1 MSLRLLCSIQF
12 QTILLLL
19 VVLPDVR
26 TLSVFGIS
34 IATSTYFGGNET
46 DHQAL
51 LAFKGQIKRDPEN
64 VFSSWNDS
72 LHFCEWEG
80 VTCGRKHRR
89 VTVLDLSNRGL
100 VGSLS
105 PYIGNLS
112 FIREIVLA
120 NNTIGEKIPN
130 EVGHL
135 FRLQVLWLSN
145 NSFQGEIPA
154 NLSHCSNIRI
164 LRVGINYLSGSIP
177 KELASLSKL
186 EFLAVRTNNLSGGIP
201 PFIGNFSS
209 LQVLSAAENVFGGHI
224 PDALGQLQ
232 SLNSLGLGYNELS
245 GLIPPSLYNLS
256 SITSFKVQKNNL
268 SGSIPMELAFLL
280 KLEYLN
286 IQQNNLKGG
295 IPTSI
300 GNLSSLR
307 ELYASVNVL
316 GGHIPDTLGQL
327 RSLTEL
333 DLGGN
338 KLSGLIPPSLYN
350 LSSLII
356 FTLYENKLCGSL
368 PTNLFL
374 TLPHLQSF
382 LIYENQFT
390 GSLPI
395 SLSNASELQ
404 QFHATENNFTGKL
417 SVKVGGLHHLEGFLI
432 DNNNLESGDDDE
444 MNLFQALVN
453 CSSLQKLGLSWNQFR
468 GTLPNVLGNLSIQ
481 LNYFA
486 ISNNLLFGKIPRGM
500 GNLVSLETL
509 WMNDNQFSGTI
520 LDDISSLKKLQRL
533 DLSNNKLSGILPITL
548 GNLTLLNELYLAR
561 NKLQGTIPS
570 SIENCQNLL
579 LLDLSQ
585 NNLSG
590 IIPKQLFAISML
602 SIGLYL
608 AQNIFVGS
616 LPSEVGNFIHLKELD
631 LFENKLSGKIPSS
644 LASCTSL
651 EYLYVQG
658 NLFQGE
664 IPTSLSSLKGIQ
676 VMDLSRNNF
685 SSQIPNFLEKLAL
698 KNLNLS
704 FNDFQGEVPT
714 KGVFANASAISLI
727 GNSRLCGGISELKLP
742 RCLTKEEKKIKW
754 PFALKAVISMACV
767 ILVIIIVS
775 FFLFYWCKNKRND
788 NSSESSLKQSFLRV
802 SYQMLLKATDGFSLA
817 NLIGVGSY
825 GSVYKGI
832 LGEDR
837 SIFAIK
843 VLNIERHGASRS
855 FISECEALKNIRH
868 RNLVKIITSCSSVD
882 FRGNDFRALVYEFM
896 PNGSLENW
904 LHMDLETNIMQVEIQ
919 NLTILQ
925 RTNIAID
932 VACALDY
939 LHHHCPMPIVH
950 CDIKPS
956 NILFDCDMTAHVGDF
971 GLAKFLLR
979 PTDSKESTSIGIRGT
994 IGYTPP
1000 EYGLGSEVS
1009 IKGDV
1014 YSYGIL
1020 LLEMI
1025 TGKRPT
1031 NSVFEGGLNLHNYA
1045 SMALP
1050 DGVMDVVDP
1059 KLLNNVDEV
1068 LGNHNGSLANKM
1080 KECLIFMIKDLAQH
1094 AWLYGRSKESCVP

>member
-1 MSLRLLCSIQF
+1 MKMQAMNLRLLCSIQF

-19 VVLPDVR
+19 VVLLHIK
-26 TLSVFGIS
+26 TLSVSGSS

-51 LAFKGQIKRDPEN
+51 LAFKRQITRDPEN

-89 VTVLDLSNRGL
+89 VTVLDLSTRGL

-112 FIREIVLA
+112 FIREIVLV
-120 NNTIGEKIPN
+120 NNTIGGKIPD
-130 EVGHL
+130 EVGRL
-135 FRLQVLWLSN
+135 FRLRVLWLSN

-154 NLSHCSNIRI
+154 NLSHCSNIKI
-164 LRVGINYLSGSIP
+164 LRVGINDLSGSIP

-186 EFLAVRTNNLSGGIP
+186 EFLALRTNNLMGGIP

-209 LQVLSAAENVFGGHI
+209 LQVLSAGE
-224 PDALGQLQ
+224 
-232 SLNSLGLGYNELS
+232 
-245 GLIPPSLYNLS
+245 
-256 SITSFKVQKNNL
+256 
-268 SGSIPMELAFLL
+268 
-280 KLEYLN
+280 
-286 IQQNNLKGG
+286 
-295 IPTSI
+295 
-300 GNLSSLR
+300 
-307 ELYASVNVL
+307 
-316 GGHIPDTLGQL
+316 
-327 RSLTEL
+327 
-333 DLGGN
+333 N

-350 LSSLII
+350 LSSII
-356 FTLYENKLCGSL
+356 HFALYKNKLSGSL

-374 TLPHLQSF
+374 TLPHLQWF
-382 LIYENQFT
+382 LIFENQLT
-390 GSLPI
+390 GSLPV

-404 QFHATENNFTGKL
+404 YLEVGMNNFTGKI
-417 SVKVGGLHHLEGFLI
+417 SDNFGGLHRLELLLI
-432 DNNNLESGDDDE
+432 EDNNLGSGDDDDE
-444 MNLFQALVN
+444 MNFFQSLVN
-453 CSSLQKLGLSWNQFR
+453 CSSLRKINLSQNQLK
-468 GTLPNVLGNLSIQ
+468 GTLPNVLGNLSTQ
-481 LNYFA
+481 LTYFS
-486 ISNNLLFGKIPRGM
+486 IHKNLIFGEIPKGM
-500 GNLVSLETL
+500 GNLVNLTALFMSKNKL
-509 WMNDNQFSGTI
+509 SGTI
-520 LDDISSLKKLQRL
+520 PDDFGNLQKLQRL
-533 DLSNNKLSGILPITL
+533 YLNNNRLSGRLPIIL
-548 GNLTLLNELYLAR
+548 GNLTWLEKLHLGS
-561 NKLQGTIPS
+561 NKLQGTIPT

-579 LLDLSQ
+579 LLDLSK

-608 AQNIFVGS
+608 GQNLFVGS
-616 LPSEVGNFIHLKELD
+616 LPSEVGNLVHLKELD
-631 LFENKLSGKIPSS
+631 LSENKLFGEIPNS
-644 LASCTSL
+644 LALCTSL
-651 EYLYVQG
+651 EYLCLEG

-664 IPTSLSSLKGIQ
+664 IPTSLSSSRGIQ

-685 SSQIPNFLEKLAL
+685 SSQIPNFLEKLSL

-714 KGVFANASAISLI
+714 KGVFTNASTISLI
-727 GNSRLCGGISELKLP
+727 GNSRLCGGILELKLP
-742 RCLTKEEKKIKW
+742 RCLIKEEKKIKW
-754 PFALKAVISMACV
+754 PFVVKEVISMACLISV
-767 ILVIIIVS
+767 ITIVS

-788 NSSESSLKQSFLRV
+788 NSSKSSLKQSFFSV
-802 SYQMLLKATDGFSLA
+802 SYQMLFKATDGFSLA
-817 NLIGVGSY
+817 NLVGVGSF

-832 LGEDR
+832 LGEDK
-837 SIFAIK
+837 SIGAIK
-843 VLNIERHGASRS
+843 VLNIQRQGASRS

-904 LHMDLETNIMQVEIQ
+904 LHMDLETNMMQVEIR

-939 LHHHCPMPIVH
+939 LHHHCLMPVVH

-956 NILFDCDMTAHVGDF
+956 NILFDCDMIAHVGDF

-979 PTDSKESTSIGIRGT
+979 HTNSKESSSIGIRGT

-1009 IKGDV
+1009 TKGDV

-1031 NSVFEGGLNLHNYA
+1031 DSVFEGGLNLHNYA
-1045 SMALP
+1045 SMAIP
-1050 DGVMDVVDP
+1050 DGVMEVMDP
-1059 KLLNNVDEV
+1059 KLSNNVDEV
-1068 LGNHNGSLANKM
+1068 LGNHNGCLANKI
-1080 KECLIFMIKDLAQH
+1080 KECLISMVKVGVACSMELPQERWDI
-1094 AWLYGRSKESCVP
+1094 SKAISELHLVRDIILGARI

>member
-1 MSLRLLCSIQF
+1 MKRQGRGSSVAAMSLRLLCSIQF
-12 QTILLLL
+12 QTILLFL
-19 VVLPDVR
+19 VVLLHVQ
-26 TLSVFGIS
+26 TLSVFGIRIS
-34 IATSTYFGGNET
+34 TSTYFGGNET

-51 LAFKGQIKRDPEN
+51 LAFKTQITQAPEN

-72 LHFCEWEG
+72 LHFCKWEG
-80 VTCGRKHRR
+80 VTCGRRHRR
-89 VTVLDLSNRGL
+89 VTVLDLSTRGL

-120 NNTIGEKIPN
+120 NNTIGGRIPD
-130 EVGHL
+130 EVGRL
-135 FRLQVLWLSN
+135 FRLQILWLSN

-154 NLSHCSNIRI
+154 KLSHCSNLKI
-164 LRVGINYLSGSIP
+164 LRVGRNNLSGSIP

-186 EFLAVRTNNLSGGIP
+186 EFLALHANNFRGGIP
-201 PFIGNFSS
+201 PFFGNFSS

-232 SLNSLGLGYNELS
+232 SLNLLGL
-245 GLIPPSLYNLS
+245 S
-256 SITSFKVQKNNL
+256 S
-268 SGSIPMELAFLL
+268 
-280 KLEYLN
+280 
-286 IQQNNLKGG
+286 
-295 IPTSI
+295 
-300 GNLSSLR
+300 
-307 ELYASVNVL
+307 
-316 GGHIPDTLGQL
+316 
-327 RSLTEL
+327 
-333 DLGGN
+333 N

-350 LSSLII
+350 LSSIII
-356 FTLYENKLCGSL
+356 FELYKNKLSGSL

-374 TLPHLQSF
+374 TLPHLQWF

-390 GSLPI
+390 GSLPV

-404 QFHATENNFTGKL
+404 YFQVHTNNFTGKI
-417 SVKVGGLHHLEGFLI
+417 SVNFGGLHCLKELLI
-432 DNNNLESGDDDE
+432 GENNFGSGDDDE
-444 MNLFQALVN
+444 EINFFQSLVN
-453 CSSLQKLGLSWNQFR
+453 CSSLQGITLSGNQFK
-468 GTLPNVLGNLSIQ
+468 GTLPNVLGNLSTQ
-481 LNYFA
+481 LKFFG
-486 ISNNLLFGKIPRGM
+486 ISENLLFGKIPIGM
-500 GNLVSLETL
+500 GNLVNLETL
-509 WMNDNQFSGTI
+509 LMGDNKFSGTI
-520 LDDISSLKKLQRL
+520 LDDISSLNKLQRL
-533 DLSNNKLSGILPITL
+533 DLSNNKLSGMLPITL
-548 GNLTLLNELYLAR
+548 GNLTSLNELSLAS
-561 NKLQGTIPS
+561 NKFQGTIPP

-590 IIPKQLFAISML
+590 IIPKQLFAVSIL
-602 SIGLYL
+602 SIRLSL
-608 AQNIFVGS
+608 AQNFFVGS
-616 LPSEVGNFIHLKELD
+616 LPSKVGNLVHLNNLD
-631 LFENKLSGKIPSS
+631 LSENKLSGKIPSS

-651 EYLYVQG
+651 EYLYLEG

-664 IPTSLSSLKGIQ
+664 IPTSLSSSRGIQ
-676 VMDLSRNNF
+676 VMDLSQNNF
-685 SSQIPNFLEKLAL
+685 SSQIPDSLDKLSL

-714 KGVFANASAISLI
+714 KGVFANASTISLI

-742 RCLTKEEKKIKW
+742 RCLTKEEKKIKR
-754 PFALKAVISMACV
+754 PFAVKVVISMACV
-767 ILVIIIVS
+767 TLVITIVS
-775 FFLFYWCKNKRND
+775 FFSFYWRKNKRND

-802 SYQMLLKATDGFSLA
+802 SYQMLLKATNGFSLA
-817 NLIGVGSY
+817 NLIGVGSF

-837 SIFAIK
+837 SIVAIK
-843 VLNIERHGASRS
+843 VLNIQRQGASRS

-868 RNLVKIITSCSSVD
+868 RNLVKIITCCSSVD
-882 FRGNDFRALVYEFM
+882 FHGNDFRALVYEFM

-904 LHMDLETNIMQVEIQ
+904 LHMDLETNIMQVEVR

-939 LHHHCPMPIVH
+939 LHHRCPMPVVH

-956 NILFDCDMTAHVGDF
+956 NILFDCDMVAHVGDF

-979 PTDSKESTSIGIRGT
+979 LTNSKESSSIGIRGT

-1009 IKGDV
+1009 TKGDV

-1031 NSVFEGGLNLHNYA
+1031 DSVFEGGLNLHNYA
-1045 SMALP
+1045 SMAIP
-1050 DGVMDVVDP
+1050 DGVMEVVDP

-1068 LGNHNGSLANKM
+1068 LGNHNGCLANKI
-1080 KECLIFMIKDLAQH
+1080 KECLISMVKVGVACSMELPQERWDI
-1094 AWLYGRSKESCVP
+1094 SKAISELHLVRDIILGARI

>member
-1 MSLRLLCSIQF
+1 MAIAVQPQQPPSR
-12 QTILLLL
+12 
-19 VVLPDVR
+19 
-26 TLSVFGIS
+26 SVINGTWVTN

-51 LAFKGQIKRDPEN
+51 LAFKRQITRDPEN

-72 LHFCEWEG
+72 FHFCEWEG

-89 VTVLDLSNRGL
+89 VTVLDLSTRGL

-112 FIREIVLA
+112 FIREIKLA
-120 NNTIGEKIPN
+120 NNIIGGKIPD
-130 EVGHL
+130 EVGRL
-135 FRLQVLWLSN
+135 FRLQLLRLSN

-154 NLSHCSNIRI
+154 NLSHCSNLKI
-164 LRVGINYLSGSIP
+164 LRVGFNNLSGSIP

-186 EFLAVRTNNLSGGIP
+186 KFLALSTNNLRGGIP
-201 PFIGNFSS
+201 PFFGNFSS

-224 PDALGQLQ
+224 PDAFGQLQ
-232 SLNSLGLGYNELS
+232 SLYLLGLSDNKLY
-245 GLIPPSLYNLS
+245 GLIPLSLCNRS
-256 SITSFKVQKNNL
+256 SITL
-268 SGSIPMELAFLL
+268 
-280 KLEYLN
+280 
-286 IQQNNLKGG
+286 
-295 IPTSI
+295 
-300 GNLSSLR
+300 
-307 ELYASVNVL
+307 
-316 GGHIPDTLGQL
+316 
-327 RSLTEL
+327 L
-333 DLGGN
+333 DLSEN
-338 KLSGLIPPSLYN
+338 KLS
-350 LSSLII
+350 
-356 FTLYENKLCGSL
+356 GSL

-374 TLPHLQSF
+374 TLPHLQWF
-382 LIYENQFT
+382 LIYGNQFT
-390 GSLPI
+390 GSLPV

-404 QFHATENNFTGKL
+404 DFQVHRNNFTGKI
-417 SVKVGGLHHLEGFLI
+417 SVNFGGLHRLEVLLI
-432 DNNNLESGDDDE
+432 GDTNLGSGDDDE
-444 MNLFQALVN
+444 MNFFQSLVN
-453 CSSLQKLGLSWNQFR
+453 CSSLRKIYLTRNQLK

-481 LNYFA
+481 LTYFA
-486 ISNNLLFGKIPRGM
+486 ISENLLFGKIPIGM
-500 GNLVSLETL
+500 GNLVNLETL
-509 WMNDNQFSGTI
+509 WMDDNKFSGTI
-520 LDDISSLKKLQRL
+520 LDDISSLIKLQRL
-533 DLSNNKLSGILPITL
+533 DLSNNKLSGMLPITL
-548 GNLTLLNELYLAR
+548 GNLTSLNELYLYN

-579 LLDLSQ
+579 TLDLSQ
-585 NNLSG
+585 NNLTG
-590 IIPKQLFAISML
+590 IIPMQLFAISML
-602 SIGLYL
+602 SIRLSL
-608 AQNIFVGS
+608 AQNFFVGS
-616 LPSEVGNFIHLKELD
+616 LPFEVSNFIHLKELD

-651 EYLYVQG
+651 EYLYLEG

-664 IPTSLSSLKGIQ
+664 IPTSLSSSRGIQ

-685 SSQIPNFLEKLAL
+685 SSQIPNFLEKLSL

-754 PFALKAVISMACV
+754 HFALKLAISMACV
-767 ILVIIIVS
+767 ILVITIVS
-775 FFLFYWCKNKRND
+775 FFLFYWRKNKRND

-817 NLIGVGSY
+817 NLIGVGSF

-837 SIFAIK
+837 SIVAIK
-843 VLNIERHGASRS
+843 VLNIQRQGASRS
-855 FISECEALKNIRH
+855 FVSECEALKNIRH
-868 RNLVKIITSCSSVD
+868 RNLVKIITCCSSVD
-882 FRGNDFRALVYEFM
+882 FRDNDFRALVYEFM

-904 LHMDLETNIMQVEIQ
+904 LHMDLETNIMQVEIR

-925 RTNIAID
+925 RTNIAIG

-939 LHHHCPMPIVH
+939 LHHHCPIPVVH

-956 NILFDCDMTAHVGDF
+956 NILFDCDMIAHVGDF

-979 PTDSKESTSIGIRGT
+979 PTNFKESSSIGIRGT

-1009 IKGDV
+1009 TKGDV

-1050 DGVMDVVDP
+1050 DGVMEVVDP
-1059 KLLNNVDEV
+1059 KLLNNVNEV
-1068 LGNHNGSLANKM
+1068 LGNHNGSLANKI
-1080 KECLIFMIKDLAQH
+1080 KECLISMVKVGVACSMELPQERWDI
-1094 AWLYGRSKESCVP
+1094 SKAISELHLVRDIILGARI

>member
-444 MNLFQALVN
+444 MNFFQALVN

-468 GTLPNVLGNLSIQ
+468 
-481 LNYFA
+481 
-486 ISNNLLFGKIPRGM
+486 
-500 GNLVSLETL
+500 
-509 WMNDNQFSGTI
+509 GTI

-919 NLTILQ
+919 NLTIL
-925 RTNIAID
+925 
-932 VACALDY
+932 
-939 LHHHCPMPIVH
+939 
-950 CDIKPS
+950 
-956 NILFDCDMTAHVGDF
+956 FDCDMTAHVGDF

>member
-468 GTLPNVLGNLSIQ
+468 GT
-481 LNYFA
+481 
-486 ISNNLLFGKIPRGM
+486 
-500 GNLVSLETL
+500 
-509 WMNDNQFSGTI
+509 I

-919 NLTILQ
+919 NLTIL
-925 RTNIAID
+925 
-932 VACALDY
+932 
-939 LHHHCPMPIVH
+939 
-950 CDIKPS
+950 
-956 NILFDCDMTAHVGDF
+956 FDCDMTAHVGDF

>member
-1 MSLRLLCSIQF
+1 MKMQAMSLRLLCSIQF

-19 VVLPDVR
+19 VVLLHVQ

-34 IATSTYFGGNET
+34 ISTSTYFGGNET

-51 LAFKGQIKRDPEN
+51 LAFKTQITQDPEN

-89 VTVLDLSNRGL
+89 VTVLDLQARGL

-112 FIREIVLA
+112 FIREIVLN
-120 NNTIGEKIPN
+120 NNTIGGKIPD
-130 EVGHL
+130 EVGRL

-154 NLSHCSNIRI
+154 NLSHCSNIKI
-164 LRVGINYLSGSIP
+164 LRVGRNKLSGSIP

-186 EFLAVRTNNLSGGIP
+186 EFLALGINNLRGGIP
-201 PFIGNFSS
+201 PFIGKFSS
-209 LQVLSAAENVFGGHI
+209 LQVLSANENVFGGHI
-224 PDALGQLQ
+224 PDALGQLR
-232 SLNSLGLGYNELS
+232 SLNLLALHDNKLS
-245 GLIPPSLYNLS
+245 
-256 SITSFKVQKNNL
+256 
-268 SGSIPMELAFLL
+268 
-280 KLEYLN
+280 
-286 IQQNNLKGG
+286 
-295 IPTSI
+295 
-300 GNLSSLR
+300 
-307 ELYASVNVL
+307 
-316 GGHIPDTLGQL
+316 GHIPDTLGQL
-327 RSLTEL
+327 RSLTFL
-333 DLGGN
+333 GLGGN

-350 LSSLII
+350 LSSITFFGLQQ
-356 FTLYENKLCGSL
+356 NKLSGSL

-374 TLPHLQSF
+374 TLPHLQRF

-390 GSLPI
+390 GSLPM

-404 QFHATENNFTGKL
+404 NLEVNNNNFTGKL
-417 SVKVGGLHHLEGFLI
+417 SVNFGGLHCLEVIFI
-432 DNNNLESGDDDE
+432 DDNNLESGDDDE
-444 MNLFQALVN
+444 MNFFQSLVN
-453 CSSLQKLGLSWNQFR
+453 GSNLRKLGLSGNQFK
-468 GTLPNVLGNLSIQ
+468 GTLPNVLGNLSTQ
-481 LNYFA
+481 LTYID
-486 ISNNLLFGKIPRGM
+486 ISENLLFGEIPLEM
-500 GNLVSLETL
+500 GNLVNLTTL
-509 WMNDNQFSGTI
+509 KMSGNKFSGTI
-520 LDDISSLKKLQRL
+520 PDDIGNLQKLQRL
-533 DLSNNKLSGILPITL
+533 YLNNNRLSGRLPITL
-548 GNLTLLNELYLAR
+548 GNLTWLNELYLGS

-585 NNLSG
+585 NNLTG
-590 IIPKQLFAISML
+590 IIPKQLFAVSML
-602 SIGLYL
+602 SIRLSL
-608 AQNIFVGS
+608 AQNFFLGS
-616 LPSEVGNFIHLKELD
+616 LPSEVGNLVHLYRLD
-631 LFENKLSGKIPSS
+631 LSENKLSGKIPSS

-651 EYLYVQG
+651 EYLYLEG

-664 IPTSLSSLKGIQ
+664 IPTSLSSSRGIQ

-685 SSQIPNFLEKLAL
+685 SSQIPNFLEKLSL

-727 GNSRLCGGISELKLP
+727 GNSRLCGGISELNLP

-754 PFALKAVISMACV
+754 PFSVKVVISMACV
-767 ILVIIIVS
+767 ILVITIVS
-775 FFLFYWCKNKRND
+775 FFLFYWRKNKRND

-802 SYQMLLKATDGFSLA
+802 SYQMLLKATNGFSLA
-817 NLIGVGSY
+817 NLIGVGSF

-832 LGEDR
+832 LGDDR
-837 SIFAIK
+837 SIVAIK
-843 VLNIERHGASRS
+843 VLNIQRQGASRS
-855 FISECEALKNIRH
+855 FVSECEALKNIRH
-868 RNLVKIITSCSSVD
+868 RNLVKIITCCSSVD
-882 FRGNDFRALVYEFM
+882 FHGNDFRALVYEFM

-904 LHMDLETNIMQVEIQ
+904 LHMDLETNIMQVEIR
-919 NLTILQ
+919 NLNILQ

-939 LHHHCPMPIVH
+939 LHHHCPMPVVH

-956 NILFDCDMTAHVGDF
+956 NILFDCDMIAHVGDF

-979 PTDSKESTSIGIRGT
+979 LTYLKESSLIGIRGT

-1009 IKGDV
+1009 TKGDV

-1031 NSVFEGGLNLHNYA
+1031 DSVFEGGLNLHNYA
-1045 SMALP
+1045 SMAVP
-1050 DGVMDVVDP
+1050 DSVMEVVDP

-1068 LGNHNGSLANKM
+1068 LGNHNGCLANKI
-1080 KECLIFMIKDLAQH
+1080 KECLISMVKVGVACSMELPQERWDI
-1094 AWLYGRSKESCVP
+1094 SKAISELHLVRDIILGARI